1 MISRG
6 WYSLD
11 FNSISDWRI
20 TSPRCYPVDKWS
32 STEFRKWKRWGKNVH
47 LVSRTMEEEWKWY
60 NATFFFFR
68 VPETIVD
75 IFLVFEFQLSLSLFS
90 CRGCCDPR
98 GERLE
103 PTTNFQREFGL
114 TGVQTSYGKF
124 DGRQKQSDV
133 RENCIRR
140 GIRGIIVPTVFL
152 HAVRC

>member
-47 LVSRTMEEEWKWY
+47 HVRWKR
-60 NATFFFFR
+60 NGNDISNFFF
-68 VPETIVD
+68 
-75 IFLVFEFQLSLSLFS
+75 LSRARNNRGRFPRIRISTLSLFS

>member
-1 MISRG
+1 
-6 WYSLD
+6 
-11 FNSISDWRI
+11 
-20 TSPRCYPVDKWS
+20 
-32 STEFRKWKRWGKNVH
+32 
-47 LVSRTMEEEWKWY
+47 MEEECKRY

-75 IFLVFEFQLSLSLFS
+75 VFLVFEFQLSLSLFS